1 MKQRNIRKKRA
12 LDEQEELSDEEAA
25 GAEGQPRLTAEDIK
39 LLQRQRQRR
48 TVGHDNSTLFGT
60 HSTHRN
66 QARFGWLQLSG
77 RNSGPCLSSFLIVA
91 GGRHRLSDGS
101 RQAIRGEEGVRGG
114 AGSCARCAAGGV
126 QARAAAACRG
136 G

>member
-48 TVGHDNSTLFGT
+48 TVSHDNSTLFW
-60 HSTHRN
+60 HAINARN
-66 QARFGWLQLSG
+66 
-77 RNSGPCLSSFLIVA
+77 
-91 GGRHRLSDGS
+91 
-101 RQAIRGEEGVRGG
+101 
-114 AGSCARCAAGGV
+114 
-126 QARAAAACRG
+126 
-136 G
+136 